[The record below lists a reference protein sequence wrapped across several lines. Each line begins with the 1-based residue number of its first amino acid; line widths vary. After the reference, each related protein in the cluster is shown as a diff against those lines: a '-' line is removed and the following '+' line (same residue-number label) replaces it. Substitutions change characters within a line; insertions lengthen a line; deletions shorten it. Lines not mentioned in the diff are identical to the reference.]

1 MTMNILAA
9 ADALSS
15 QDLLDQL
22 HVLAGKERC
31 ASANLVAHLAA
42 LEARPSVYAA
52 KGYGSLFAYCTEAL
66 RLSEDAAC
74 TRIDAARAS
83 RLFPMILDR
92 LADGSLSLTSVRM
105 LRRHLTLAN
114 HRAVLD
120 RAKGRTCRQIEALIA
135 EIAPQPD
142 VPTSLRKL
150 PAPAAPAPSV
160 GPTVAPRAEAAVAPT
175 PAILPAPARPIVQA
189 TAPERYRVQ
198 FTIGEETHARLRHV
212 QALLRREI
220 PDGDPAAI
228 FDRALRLLEADV
240 EKKKLGAATRPR
252 SIRRATDKNMQATA
266 HSRDVPQAVRRAVWR
281 RDGGQCGYVS
291 TEGRRCTERTFLE
304 FHHQR
309 AYSKGG
315 LATVDNIAL
324 RCRRHNQYEAEVE
337 FGPRGSHRDR
347 RHRGPAMLR
356 DLIRTPSTG
365 P

>member
-1 MTMNILAA
+1 MNILAT

-15 QDLLDQL
+15 QELLDQL
-22 HVLAGKERC
+22 DALAAKERC
-31 ASANLVAHLAA
+31 ASAHLVAHLAA

-74 TRIDAARAS
+74 NRIDAARAS
-83 RLFPMILDR
+83 RLFPVILDL

-105 LRRHLTLAN
+105 LRRHLTAEN

-120 RAKGRTCRQIEALIA
+120 RAKGRTCRQIEVLIA

-142 VPTSLRKL
+142 VATSVRKL

-160 GPTVAPRAEAAVAPT
+160 EPPVAPRAEAAVAPT
-175 PAILPAPARPIVQA
+175 PAILPAPARPIVKA

-240 EKKKLGAATRPR
+240 EKKKLGATTRPR
-252 SIRRATDKNMQATA
+252 SIRRATDGNAQATGL
-266 HSRDVPQAVRRAVWR
+266 SRDVPRAVRRAVWR
-281 RDGGQCGYVS
+281 RDGGQCGYVAPD
-291 TEGRRCTERTFLE
+291 GRRCAERTFLE
-304 FHHQR
+304 FHHKR
-309 AYSKGG
+309 AYAKGG
-315 LATVDNIAL
+315 RATVDNIAL

-337 FGPRGSHRDR
+337 FGPRGSHPDR
-347 RHRGPAMLR
+347 RHRGPATLR